1 MSKSKD
7 NFLDYVPRHNSLFPY
22 EKTSDGLIEIKM
34 RNKGLMKKIT
44 QVILRKPK
52 FTYVKLER
60 FGSFIWEQ
68 IDGKRTVHE
77 IGQLVKEKFGDEAEP
92 LYERLCKYIKSL
104 RTNGF
109 IVYQNLI
116 KDKSE

>member
-1 MSKSKD
+1 MSRQKD
-7 NFLDYVPRHNSLFPY
+7 NFLDYIPKHNSLFPY

-34 RNKGLMKKIT
+34 QNKGLVKKIT
-44 QVILRKPK
+44 QVILKKPK
-52 FTYVKLER
+52 FTYVKLEQ

-68 IDGKRTVHE
+68 IDGKRNVYD
-77 IGQLVKEKFGDEAEP
+77 IGQLVKEHFGDEAEP
-92 LYERLCKYIKSL
+92 VYERLCQYIKSL

-116 KDKSE
+116 KEKD